1 MAENAEEYD
10 DAPKGL
16 RAQLEATLAKLKE
29 AEEVIG
35 SYKTK
40 ERIST
45 VEAAVTAKGLNAKVA
60 KLIPTDVETTEQ
72 LEEWLNDYAEVF
84 GYTVDNNNAE
94 NAKPNFDQQEVN
106 AATRLQQLANSG
118 QAPSRLDDVN
128 ARLAAA
134 TSIEEITKITQ
145 ESKGLF
151 L

>member
-1 MAENAEEYD
+1 MADNAEEYE

-29 AEEVIG
+29 AEDTIS

-45 VEAAVTAKGLNAKVA
+45 VEAAVTAKGLNPKVA
-60 KLIPTDVETTEQ
+60 KLIPSEVETTDA

-84 GYTVDNNNAE
+84 GYTADNNSSNP
-94 NAKPNFDQQEVN
+94 KPTFDQGEVN
-106 AATRLQQLANSG
+106 AAARLQQLANTG
-118 QAPSRLDDVN
+118 QAPSRLDDLSS
-128 ARLAAA
+128 RLAAA
-134 TSIEEITKITQ
+134 TTEEEISRITQ
-145 ESKGLF
+145 DSKGLF